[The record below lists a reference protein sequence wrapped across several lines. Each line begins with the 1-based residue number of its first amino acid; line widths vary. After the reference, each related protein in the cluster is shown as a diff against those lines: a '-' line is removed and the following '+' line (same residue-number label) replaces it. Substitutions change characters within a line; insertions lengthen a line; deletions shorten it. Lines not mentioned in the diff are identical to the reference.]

1 MIIKVK
7 KDFFDRGVVTFYIEE
22 SVYEKIQKVS
32 SALKEILDDDHN
44 ESDHTLL
51 KALYDKS
58 QVMIDFEG
66 GLIKSEGLNLEGLID
81 KHFEVS

>member
-7 KDFFDRGVVTFYIEE
+7 KDFFDRGITTFYIEE
-22 SVYEKIQKVS
+22 AAYEKIQKVS
-32 SALKEILDDDHN
+32 SALKEMLDGDCN

-58 QVMIDFEG
+58 LVIIDFDG
-66 GLIKSEGLNLEGLID
+66 SLIKAKGLNLEGLID
-81 KHFEVS
+81 NHFEVS